1 MQDQIHYQGLLAG
14 KNDFELYEKTK
25 QPRDVNRHNYTL
37 EEIRKETER
46 PVVQKLLDLLRF
58 RNTHPA
64 FDGSFRMEDC
74 GENELV
80 IRRENGAAWAQLRA
94 DFEKMT
100 FEITCS

>member
-1 MQDQIHYQGLLAG
+1 MNIYFRVRVNTKEGEEVFITGSSPLLGYYYPDKA
-14 KNDFELYEKTK
+14 
-25 QPRDVNRHNYTL
+25 
-37 EEIRKETER
+37 
-46 PVVQKLLDLLRF
+46 
-58 RNTHPA
+58 
-64 FDGSFRMEDC
+64 FRMEDC